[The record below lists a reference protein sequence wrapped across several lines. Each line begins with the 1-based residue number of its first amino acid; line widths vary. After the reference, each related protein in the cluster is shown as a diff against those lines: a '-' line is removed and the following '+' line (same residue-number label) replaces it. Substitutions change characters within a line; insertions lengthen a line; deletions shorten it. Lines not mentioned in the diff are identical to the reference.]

1 MIRQPFH
8 VLEYR
13 PWPFL
18 IAVGVLA
25 ITCGAAAWFHNHGAL
40 CLIIG
45 LTLTTLTSI
54 IWWRD
59 VIREGTYLGFHRSVV
74 SRGLRW
80 AIIQF
85 ILSEVLFFAAFFW
98 GFFHRSLAPTPE
110 IGCTWPP
117 TGINPINP
125 FSIPLLNTAVLLAS
139 GVTVT
144 WAHHRVINKSRTE
157 TLQALS
163 LTVILGVY
171 FSFLQAGEYIE
182 APFTIADRAYGT
194 LFYVCTGFHGI
205 HVLIG
210 TIFLSVC
217 LIRTFLY
224 HFSDGHHFGFEAA
237 AWYWHFVD
245 VVWICLYLSIYWWGS

>member
-18 IAVGVLA
+18 TAIGILG
-25 ITCGAAAWFHNHGAL
+25 ITCGAAAWFHNHGPT

-45 LTLTTLTSI
+45 LLLTSLTAI

-59 VIREGTYLGFHRSVV
+59 VIREGTYIGFHSSVV

-98 GFFHRSLAPTPE
+98 GFFHRRLAPTPE

-117 TGINPINP
+117 TGIDPINP
-125 FSIPLLNTAVLLAS
+125 FSIPLLNTAILLAS

-144 WAHHRVINKSRTE
+144 WAHHSVINKSRTN

-163 LTVILGVY
+163 LTVTLG
-171 FSFLQAGEYIE
+171 
-182 APFTIADRAYGT
+182 
-194 LFYVCTGFHGI
+194 
-205 HVLIG
+205 
-210 TIFLSVC
+210 
-217 LIRTFLY
+217 
-224 HFSDGHHFGFEAA
+224 
-237 AWYWHFVD
+237 
-245 VVWICLYLSIYWWGS
+245 IY

>member
-18 IAVGVLA
+18 TAIGILG
-25 ITCGAAAWFHNHGAL
+25 ITCGAAAWFHNHGPT

-45 LTLTTLTSI
+45 LLLTSLTAI

-59 VIREGTYLGFHRSVV
+59 VIREGTYIGFHSSVV

-98 GFFHRSLAPTPE
+98 GFFHRRLAPTPE

-117 TGINPINP
+117 TGIDPINP
-125 FSIPLLNTAVLLAS
+125 FSIPLLNTAILLAS

-144 WAHHRVINKSRTE
+144 WAHHSVINKSRTN

-163 LTVILGVY
+163 LTVTLGIY
-171 FSFLQAGEYIE
+171 FTFLQAGEYLE

-194 LFYVCTGFHGI
+194 LFYVCTGFHGL
-205 HVLIG
+205 HVLVG
-210 TIFLSVC
+210 TMFLFVC
-217 LIRTFLY
+217 LIRTFIH
-224 HFSDGHHFGFEAA
+224 HFSNSHHFGFEAA

-245 VVWICLYLSIYWWGS
+245 IIWICLYLSIYWWGS

>member
-18 IAVGVLA
+18 TAIGILG
-25 ITCGAAAWFHNHGAL
+25 ITCGAAAWFHNHGPA

-45 LTLTTLTSI
+45 LLLTSLTSI

-59 VIREGTYLGFHRSVV
+59 VIREGTYIGFHSSVV

-85 ILSEVLFFAAFFW
+85 ILSEILFFAAFFW

-117 TGINPINP
+117 TGIDPINP
-125 FSIPLLNTAVLLAS
+125 FSIPLLNTAILLAS

-144 WAHHRVINKSRTE
+144 WAHHSVINKSRTN

-163 LTVILGVY
+163 LTVILGIY
-171 FSFLQAGEYIE
+171 FTFLQAGEYIE

-205 HVLIG
+205 HVLVG

-217 LIRTFLY
+217 LIRTY
-224 HFSDGHHFGFEAA
+224 IHHFSNSHHFGFEAA

-245 VVWICLYLSIYWWGS
+245 VIWICLYLSIYWWGS

>member
-18 IAVGVLA
+18 VAVGVLA

-85 ILSEVLFFAAFFW
+85 ILSEALFFAAFFW

-171 FSFLQAGEYIE
+171 FTFLQAGEYIE

-205 HVLIG
+205 HVLVG

-217 LIRTFLY
+217 WIRTFLY